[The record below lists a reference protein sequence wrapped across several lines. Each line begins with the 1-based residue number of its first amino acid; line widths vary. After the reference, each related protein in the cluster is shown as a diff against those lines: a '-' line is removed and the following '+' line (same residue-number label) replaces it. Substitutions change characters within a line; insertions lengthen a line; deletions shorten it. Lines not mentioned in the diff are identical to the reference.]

1 MYLHAAIH
9 SISPRVAAGV
19 QGHYV
24 SRGWQNWAQELGLQ
38 FSGSGV
44 PAGLPIRVVIMTG
57 GWSLQEEL
65 RALRTAVQLMV
76 KRAEEKSAAQPLL
89 QPASSAMEPIQE
101 GGSEA
106 DGSGPDGSASSPAEE
121 ATPDSA
127 QARAALPQAPEPH
140 APAEVSHCRSLESGL

>member
-57 GWSLQEEL
+57 
-65 RALRTAVQLMV
+65 